1 MIWKSAAKGRLNNEL
16 LYYFFWAKKL
26 EIMHMISYRED
37 STYYIYSHLCPDY
50 GHLHIFWTLHDQ
62 HGLIHASL
70 IVRVKASIVDF
81 ESRNTFRHFARHQC
95 CWCQASDRSEQVFY
109 SRRNL
114 VNNYNFVSIPQLY
127 SLPCSCSTPLHHF
140 QHLNF
145 SIEIIRI
152 FQISFILELRLEI
165 GVYIWW

>member
-70 IVRVKASIVDF
+70 IVRVKASIGIF
-81 ESRNTFRHFARHQC
+81 WIKKSHFATLLDISVVGVR
-95 CWCQASDRSEQVFY
+95 QVTDL
-109 SRRNL
+109 SK
-114 VNNYNFVSIPQLY
+114 
-127 SLPCSCSTPLHHF
+127 CSTVVAILLTIITLFQSHNCTVYPAPAPHH
-140 QHLNF
+140 
-145 SIEIIRI
+145 SITFNI
-152 FQISFILELRLEI
+152 
-165 GVYIWW
+165 